1 MRIDISALLR
11 GEVDRIP
18 IAFTMVA
25 DGIEDVSFTGEVT
38 CTGEV
43 CGNAGY
49 TTLTLTASVPYV
61 GECARCLDPVC
72 GVFET
77 EIERVCVTEGAV
89 SREELEE
96 NEDEYLIIREGA
108 IDPEQAVNDMI
119 FFEFPHKLLCDE
131 NCTGICQRC
140 GKKHKEGE
148 KCPLEK
154 NKLDSRFAILEK
166 VLDNE

>member
-18 IAFTMVA
+18 IDFTMTA
-25 DGIEDVSFTGEVT
+25 DALEDVSFTGEVV
-38 CTGEV
+38 CKGEV
-43 CGNAGY
+43 SGNAGY
-49 TTLTLTASVPYV
+49 TTLKLLASVPYE
-61 GECARCLDPVC
+61 GECARCLDTVS
-72 GVFET
+72 GTFTT
-77 EIERVCVTEGAV
+77 EVDRICVTEGAV
-89 SREELEE
+89 SKEELEE
-96 NEDEYLIIREGA
+96 NEDEYLIVKDGA

-131 NCTGICQRC
+131 NCVGICQRC

-148 KCPLEK
+148 KCPLEQ